1 MFIQESEINGWY
13 WAPASPFGF
22 WPDPGLRSLSTPVDP
37 AQLDHDHLW
46 HPFTQQQGWSEEEP
60 LVIERGEGSY
70 LIGADGRRYIDGT
83 SSLWCNVHGHRH
95 PVIDRA
101 VHDQLDRI
109 AHSTMLGLAHPGA
122 SELAARLVEIA
133 PPGLSRVFYSDSGST
148 AAEIAVKMAF
158 QYQQQRGGQHARRTS
173 FVHLREAYHGDTI
186 GSVSVGGIDLFHS
199 TYRPLLFQTHA
210 AEPGDADDLA
220 RILACHGE
228 EVAAVIVEPLVQGAA
243 GILVQPPGYLRAVRE
258 LCDHHGVLL
267 ICDEVATGFGRT
279 GTMFA
284 CEQEDVAPDLLC
296 LAKGITGG
304 YMPLAAT
311 LTTERVYEGFLGA
324 PEDQRTFFHGH
335 TYTGN
340 PLACAA
346 ALANLDIF
354 ESERTIERLQPK
366 LGLLGDLLDGVA
378 AMREVAE
385 VRRCG
390 FMVGVD
396 LGEHDPALRMG
407 HRVTL
412 EARERGA
419 IVRPLGDT
427 VVLVPPLSISAEDLR
442 RLIAITAE
450 SIEAACAISGPS
462 RQTLVQL
469 PRAA

>member
-1 MFIQESEINGWY
+1 
-13 WAPASPFGF
+13 
-22 WPDPGLRSLSTPVDP
+22 VDP
-37 AQLDHDHLW
+37 AQLDHDHIW

-60 LVIERGEGSY
+60 LVIERGEGSH
-70 LIGADGRRYIDGT
+70 LIDADGRRYIDGT
-83 SSLWCNVHGHRH
+83 SSLWCNVHGHCH
-95 PVIDRA
+95 PTIDRA

-186 GSVSVGGIDLFHS
+186 GSVSVGGIDLFHA

-258 LCDHHGVLL
+258 LCDRHGVLL

-311 LTTERVYEGFLGA
+311 LTSERVYEGFLGA

-346 ALANLDIF
+346 ALANLDVF

-366 LGLLGDLLDGVA
+366 LRLLGELLGGVA
-378 AMREVAE
+378 PMPEVAE

-390 FMVGVD
+390 FMVGID
-396 LGEHDPALRMG
+396 LGEHDPSLRMG

-450 SIEAACAISGPS
+450 SIEAACATS
-462 RQTLVQL
+462 RPRHQTLGQL